1 MPRKRRLDA
10 PGVIHHATVRGV
22 DGEAIFLNDEDRVGY
37 RIMLAATVRR
47 YRWRCLAYCLM
58 GNHVHLLIETE
69 EANFSLGM
77 QWLHGHYGAAFNK
90 EHQRDGHLFQG
101 RFHDEPILT
110 EPHLAAAVG
119 YIAVNPVK
127 DGFCRDARD
136 WPWSSHHDVV
146 TDARRAWL
154 AHGHL
159 LSKLHG
165 VFGADRYDW
174 IVEAHQRNCVT
185 SL

>member
-77 QWLHGHYGAAFNK
+77 QWLHGRYGAAVNN
-90 EHQRDGHLFQG
+90 EHPRDGDLFQG

-110 EPHLAAAVG
+110 ESHGLEPVG
-119 YIAVNPVK
+119 YFPVIPVK
-127 DGFCRDARD
+127 VGFARVAKVR
-136 WPWSSHHDVV
+136 PWSSHFDVV
-146 TDARRAWL
+146 T
-154 AHGHL
+154 
-159 LSKLHG
+159 
-165 VFGADRYDW
+165 GA
-174 IVEAHQRNCVT
+174 
-185 SL
+185 